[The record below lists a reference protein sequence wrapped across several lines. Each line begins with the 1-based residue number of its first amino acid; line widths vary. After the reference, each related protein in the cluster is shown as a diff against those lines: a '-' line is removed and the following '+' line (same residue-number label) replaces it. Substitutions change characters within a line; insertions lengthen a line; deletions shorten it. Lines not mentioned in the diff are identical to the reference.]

1 MVFSDDLEAAKAAG
15 IDIPEDISALKVRE
29 LKELLSRTGVSFH
42 GCTEKKELEDLVM
55 MGLGRDD
62 RDTPRGASHMASG
75 GFAGG
80 GAGGGEGGGEGK
92 GEGDEDC
99 ASAVVARQAQ
109 VWEWSSDSE
118 GSVVLSDEEEE
129 GIGGSGGGFGGEDAA
144 PRGRPKSMH
153 FGRGGDSKRASQ
165 RIPLDQVRA
174 AIALGGVP
182 PPLQATVR
190 ESFDEV
196 VDEVDKV
203 ASTDDAGPFL
213 AAGVSQDLPNTE
225 YADDVE
231 YNVEGDADY
240 NAEND
245 VAGGILHDA
254 SSSTRPTW
262 KEAAKRAL
270 ERRKRDSLI
279 DL

>member
-1 MVFSDDLEAAKAAG
+1 MLITHNQLVFSDDLEAAKAAG

-62 RDTPRGASHMASG
+62 RDTPRGASHTASR
-75 GFAGG
+75 GFAAG
-80 GAGGGEGGGEGK
+80 GAGGGEGGQGS
-92 GEGDEDC
+92 
-99 ASAVVARQAQ
+99 ASVVVAPQLQ

-118 GSVVLSDEEEE
+118 GSIVLSDDEEE
-129 GIGGSGGGFGGEDAA
+129 GIGGSAGGFGGEDAA
-144 PRGRPKSMH
+144 PRGRPKSMR
-153 FGRGGDSKRASQ
+153 FGRGGDSKRASR

-196 VDEVDKV
+196 DEV
-203 ASTDDAGPFL
+203 ASTDAGPFL
-213 AAGVSQDLPNTE
+213 AAGVSQDFPTTE
-225 YADDVE
+225 YADAAE

-240 NAEND
+240 NAESD
-245 VAGGILHDA
+245 AAGGILHDA
-254 SSSTRPTW
+254 SSSSPQTTRPTW
-262 KEAAKRAL
+262 KETAKRAL